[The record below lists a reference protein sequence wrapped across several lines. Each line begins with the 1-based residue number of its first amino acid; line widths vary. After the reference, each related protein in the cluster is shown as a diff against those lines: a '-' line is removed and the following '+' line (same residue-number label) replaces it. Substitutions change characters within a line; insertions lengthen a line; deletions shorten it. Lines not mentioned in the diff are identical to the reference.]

1 MKKMRLAIAMAIV
14 TAMIVGLTA
23 CGGGGSTSS
32 SSSSGGGDA
41 AASGGG
47 DSGISMML
55 VMGQR
60 DEFLGTVESGAKDK
74 AAELGISLDVQDANQ
89 DSNKMQSFVENAK
102 SAGCQAVI
110 VNLVDPETAST
121 IIEAA
126 GDMKVVFVN
135 RVPTD
140 TSVLN
145 ENAIY
150 VGSNENDSGRFQ
162 GEALS
167 EYFKGQ
173 GKTDI
178 SYILLKGI
186 EGHTSTALRTDSVLK
201 AFVDN
206 GVNATQAC
214 EPQAAKYERAEAMNR
229 VDTLLGDSS
238 IKFDCII
245 ANNDE
250 MALGAIEAMESK
262 GINPAD
268 YPVVGIDA
276 TEAGRNAIKEG
287 KMFMSVFQNGPGQGS
302 ASVQAALNM
311 INGADIT
318 TDTGYEVDA
327 ENANILWVPFE
338 PVTADNVADY
348 D

>member
-1 MKKMRLAIAMAIV
+1 MRKIKRFAALAVAAVMALSL
-14 TAMIVGLTA
+14 AA
-23 CGGGGSTSS
+23 CGGSGSSSS
-32 SSSSGGGDA
+32 SSSSGSGSADA
-41 AASGGG
+41 GSSDGV
-47 DSGISMML
+47 SMML
-55 VMGQR
+55 IMGQR
-60 DEFLGTVESGAKDK
+60 DEFLGTLESGAKE
-74 AAELGISLDVQDANQ
+74 AAASLGVSLDVQDANQ

-135 RVPTD
+135 RIPTD
-140 TSVLN
+140 QSVLN

-162 GEALS
+162 GEALA
-167 EYFKGQ
+167 EYFNAQ

-201 AFVDN
+201 ALADN
-206 GVNATQAC
+206 GMNATQAA
-214 EPQAAKYERAEAMNR
+214 EPQAARYERAEAMNR

-262 GINPAD
+262 GLDPASV
-268 YPVVGIDA
+268 PIVGIDA

-311 INGADIT
+311 INGASIT
-318 TDTGYEVDA
+318 EGTGYEVDA
-327 ENANILWVPFE
+327 DNANILWVPFE

>member
-1 MKKMRLAIAMAIV
+1 MKKTRLAIVLAIV
-14 TAMIVGLTA
+14 TAMVLSLAA
-23 CGGGGSTSS
+23 CGGGSS
-32 SSSSGGGDA
+32 SAPS
-41 AASGGG
+41 GG
-47 DSGISMML
+47 DSGSASGGVSMML
-55 VMGQR
+55 IMGQR
-60 DEFLGTVESGAKDK
+60 DEFLGTLESGARDK
-74 AAELGISLDVQDANQ
+74 AAELGVALDVQDANQ

-102 SAGCQAVI
+102 SAGCKAVI
-110 VNLVDPETAST
+110 VNLVDPETAQT
-121 IIEAA
+121 IVEAA

-135 RVPTD
+135 RIPTD

-162 GEALS
+162 GEALVK
-167 EYFKGQ
+167 YFNDKGQ
-173 GKTDI
+173 KDV

-201 AFVDN
+201 ALTD
-206 GVNATQAC
+206 GGLNATQAC

-229 VDTLLGDSS
+229 VDTILGDSKV
-238 IKFDCII
+238 KFDCII

-262 GINPAD
+262 GLDPASV
-268 YPVVGIDA
+268 PIVGIDA
-276 TEAGRNAIKEG
+276 TEAGRNAIKDG
-287 KMFMSVFQNGPGQGS
+287 KLYMSVFQNGPGQGA

-311 INGADIT
+311 INGTAIT
-318 TDTGYEVDA
+318 EGTDYSVDA